1 MGLEWGSVA
10 DVSKWTGDG
19 MEFGFG
25 AEDKGEIGADAL
37 DRGVDRWGMCFI
49 KEWIERNDVSSN
61 G

>member
-1 MGLEWGSVA
+1 M

-25 AEDKGEIGADAL
+25 AEDKGEIKADAL